1 MQLYCAFWVWRLKQ
15 FSDLIYF
22 AVFTLGIC
30 IVVVDSIFIVL
41 ILYLFY
47 VFKDTLECFGRGTCS
62 SASFLYRLVFSIF
75 GYDDKLLKKKG
86 VQKISRNNKVT
97 TVPGCLY
104 NARVYMSQCSAYITY
119 NDLSL
124 IFLLFFFTHNFS
136 YFFTHFSL

>member
-30 IVVVDSIFIVL
+30 IVVVGSIFIVL

-62 SASFLYRLVFSIF
+62 SASFLYRLFFQSLDMMKVVDEKRSA
-75 GYDDKLLKKKG
+75 K
-86 VQKISRNNKVT
+86 NK
-97 TVPGCLY
+97 
-104 NARVYMSQCSAYITY
+104 
-119 NDLSL
+119 
-124 IFLLFFFTHNFS
+124 
-136 YFFTHFSL
+136 